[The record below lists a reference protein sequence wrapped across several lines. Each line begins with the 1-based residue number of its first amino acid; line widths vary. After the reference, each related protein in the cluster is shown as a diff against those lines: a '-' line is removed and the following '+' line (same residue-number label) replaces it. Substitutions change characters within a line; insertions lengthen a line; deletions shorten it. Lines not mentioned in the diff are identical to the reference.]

1 MSRSLSALRHEIMF
15 GHHSKDEWLELDREV
30 DDAIANA
37 SEDEVQAFVDSGAG
51 EVLDMIC
58 AAYKN

>member
-1 MSRSLSALRHEIMF
+1 MSRSLSELRHEIML

-30 DDAIANA
+30 NDAIASA
-37 SEDEVQAFVDSGAG
+37 SDDEVQAFVDSGAG
-51 EVLDMIC
+51 ESLDMIC